1 MLPGHPISHFF
12 TLHVENRPNYYV
24 SPCSSLHILEIL
36 TIFLACFSICRP
48 KLGGFPLL
56 MLMLLTQ
63 TATREHILGSRQT
76 LLLSRN
82 RQEGKKYLSKSS
94 FFLFWVVLSSN
105 TVSNPCSSSFKCT
118 WSAYS
123 MCKRRCTHPQ
133 KVVIVSVGFY
143 EPTCRTALLTHSWVF
158 RHVVTREGNSPTL
171 RGLLWANSAVLRVIV
186 RNPTNCQAQLCYTKL
201 VGRAENPT
209 HMWVSTNSPTE
220 GGSSTWAGSAPGSEI
235 ILTWK
240 AFWSAASFK

>member
-1 MLPGHPISHFF
+1 MFLLTHTGA
-12 TLHVENRPNYYV
+12 PND
-24 SPCSSLHILEIL
+24 LFGL
-36 TIFLACFSICRP
+36 FSICRP

-123 MCKRRCTHPQ
+123 MCKRRCTHT
-133 KVVIVSVGFY
+133 KKK
-143 EPTCRTALLTHSWVF
+143 LLSCQLAFMSQH
-158 RHVVTREGNSPTL
+158 
-171 RGLLWANSAVLRVIV
+171 AVLRVIV
-186 RNPTNCQAQLCYTKL
+186 SFMSIPPHTLWHERETALPYVGYYEPTVPYCALLYAT
-201 VGRAENPT
+201 RPT
-209 HMWVSTNSPTE
+209 VRP
-220 GGSSTWAGSAPGSEI
+220 
-235 ILTWK
+235 
-240 AFWSAASFK
+240 SFVTPS